1 MVESFDK
8 AACEFLKG
16 KINIDEVRERVENA
30 VVAATYDN
38 LMEIAKCII
47 EKMNKIDDYYVVSE
61 TEYNVLKATGQLDNG
76 KMYAVIPGGTIP
88 AEV

>member
-8 AACEFLKG
+8 TACEFLEG

-30 VVAATYDN
+30 VAAITYDN
-38 LMEIAKCII
+38 LMEIAKCIT
-47 EKMNKIDDYYVVSE
+47 EKMNKIDDYYVISE

-76 KMYAVIPGGTIP
+76 KMYAIMPGG
-88 AEV
+88 ELL